1 MIKGVLLDIGG
12 VLYEGSEPIEGAKEA
27 LKELKSRYKV
37 RFLSNTSRIPP
48 TGLLHKLHTMG
59 FEVEEE
65 ELFTA
70 LSAAKLFLQNE
81 SSKAYVIATDEA
93 KEYFEDLEGELR
105 YVLVCDA
112 YTNFTYQ
119 ALNQGFRHLEKGA
132 GFLATNVNRYFKD
145 VDGLSLDAG
154 GFVKC
159 LEYASSKSAKVLG
172 KPNCEFFA
180 LAIQSMGLQKS
191 EVVMVGDDIES
202 DILGAKSCWL
212 KTVMVKTGKFK
223 PQDLQRGKPD
233 FLIDSIAQLPELLDT
248 INQKENR

>member
-12 VLYEGSEPIEGAKEA
+12 VLYEGSEPIPGAKEA
-27 LKELKSRYKV
+27 LEELKSRYVV

-48 TGLLHKLHTMG
+48 SKLLEKLAKMG

-81 SSKAYVIATDEA
+81 KVKAYVIATNEA
-93 KEYFEDLEGELR
+93 KEYFKDLEGELR

-119 ALNQGFRHLEKGA
+119 ALNQGFRHLDEGA
-132 GFLATNVNRYFKD
+132 GFLATNINRYFKD
-145 VDGLSLDAG
+145 TDGLSLDAG

-223 PQDLQRGKPD
+223 PQDLQKGKPD
-233 FLIDSIAQLPELLDT
+233 YLIESVAELPKLLDT
-248 INQKENR
+248 INEKESQ